1 MDIEHMDKL
10 EEKVKH
16 LVDSL
21 KQAKEENQKLHA
33 QVESL
38 KKQSSSNDQERN
50 QIKDKVE
57 KLIQLIDSIEK

>member
-10 EEKVKH
+10 EEKVRH
-16 LVDSL
+16 LVNSL
-21 KQAKEENQKLHA
+21 KKAKEENQKLQV
-33 QVESL
+33 QVETL
-38 KKQSSSNDQERN
+38 KKQSSSSDQERI